1 MANIR
6 DVARQAGVSVSA
18 VSRALNNY
26 PDINPETKS
35 RILQVAR
42 DLHYVPAASAKQ
54 LVTKRSNTIGV
65 FYPDPEGPG
74 LKQMYIVSL
83 LDEFKRAMGTYGFDL
98 MLFANTKA
106 PFDQVNM
113 LDRVRHRDVDG
124 VLVLGD
130 PGEGVSELLSSAI
143 PVVGVDY
150 TVGGRRVGSV
160 TSDNRR
166 AMHDLV
172 GRLYRNGY
180 RKFGYV
186 TGALTMSVSVE
197 RLQGFNSGMAS
208 VNLAPNPA
216 WVISTTFTLEGGRQA
231 AERFIQMDSLPE
243 VIVCAADITA
253 IGVLQVFDREG
264 IRVPQDVSLVGYDDI
279 EAATYVHPQLTT
291 VRQDTHQ
298 LGTLAARTLVD
309 LIENEELFTPQ
320 HFVLP
325 TQVIVRDSTRPLPEE

>member
-6 DVARQAGVSVSA
+6 DVARKAGVSVSA
-18 VSRALNNY
+18 VSRALNDY
-26 PDINPETKS
+26 PDINAETKS
-35 RILQVAR
+35 RILRIAR
-42 DLHYVPAASAKQ
+42 ELHYLPAASAKQ
-54 LVTKRSNTIGV
+54 LVTKRSHTVGV
-65 FYPDPEGPG
+65 FYADPEGPG
-74 LKQMYIVSL
+74 LKHMHIATV

-106 PFDQVNM
+106 PFDRANM

-130 PGEGVSELLSSAI
+130 PLEDVSELLSSNT

-150 TVGGRRVGSV
+150 TVAGQRVGSV

-166 AMHDLV
+166 AMYDMV

-180 RKFGYV
+180 RKMGYI

-197 RLQGFNSGMAS
+197 RLQGFNSGMAAA
-208 VNLAPNPA
+208 NLTSNPA
-216 WVISTTFTLEGGRQA
+216 WIVPGAFTLDGGRQA
-231 AERFIQMDSLPE
+231 AERFVRMDSLPE
-243 VIVCAADITA
+243 VILCAADVTA

-264 IRVPQDVSLVGYDDI
+264 IRVPQDVSLVGFDDV
-279 EAATYVHPQLTT
+279 EAATYVRPQLTT
-291 VRQDTHQ
+291 IRQDTHQ
-298 LGTLAARTLVD
+298 LGTVAARTLVE
-309 LIENEELFTPQ
+309 LIENEDLLTPQ

-325 TQVIVRDSTRPLPEE
+325 TEIIVRDSTRPLPTE